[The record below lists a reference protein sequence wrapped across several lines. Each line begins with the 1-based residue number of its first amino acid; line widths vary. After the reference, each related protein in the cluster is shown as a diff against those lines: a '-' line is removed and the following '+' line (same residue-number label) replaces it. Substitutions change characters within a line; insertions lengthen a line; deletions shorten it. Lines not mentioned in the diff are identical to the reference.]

1 MRCDMLKIQD
11 GVAIVEKLYYNHSL
25 HFLTN
30 RTFLR
35 TIPPD
40 NFQARAMA
48 DIIKSYGWSYI
59 ATVATDEPYGRRGI
73 EGFHEEARKYNI
85 CISTQ
90 RLFHFNIS
98 SEDTKQQIKDIVSE
112 LKADTKTTVIVLFC
126 ERPRAV
132 AVLKEAQ
139 KQGMTGKTW
148 IATEDWG
155 FSDQIYDFD
164 ISTVG
169 GVLGVV
175 THTTRLP
182 LFEDY
187 LATLNTTATRNPWLF
202 EFFRMKSCEVGDRN
216 CTIDQSLNATVLHRN
231 KATYVMDA
239 VYTVVLALR
248 EYMKVDAVEVL
259 KNIDLEKLRKYM
271 LDVNTTGT
279 SNRLL
284 NYDQSGNP
292 AGITWALSVM
302 TKDCLLL
309 IQCYYKR
316 KP

>member
-1 MRCDMLKIQD
+1 MI
-11 GVAIVEKLYYNHSL
+11 SL
-25 HFLTN
+25 TY

-48 DIIKSYGWSYI
+48 DIIKTYKWTYV

-85 CISTQ
+85 CISTR

-98 SEDTKQQIKDIVSE
+98 SDATQQQIKDIVKD

-132 AVLKEAQ
+132 AVLTEAQ

-155 FSDQIYDFD
+155 FSDRIYDFD

-175 THTTRLP
+175 THAARLP
-182 LFEDY
+182 NFENY
-187 LATLNTTATRNPWLF
+187 LATLNPSTSHNPWLH
-202 EFFRMKSCEVGDRN
+202 EFFRVQSCQVGDRN
-216 CTIDQSLNATVLHRN
+216 CRVNPSLNATVLHRN

-239 VYTVVLALR
+239 VYTVVLALQT
-248 EYMKVDAVEVL
+248 YMKSGRIL
-259 KNIDLEKLRKYM
+259 KNIDLVKLIEYM
-271 LDVNTTGT
+271 LEVNDTGI
-279 SNRLL
+279 SKRVV
-284 NYDQSGNP
+284 NYDDAGNP
-292 AGITWALSVM
+292 AGIT
-302 TKDCLLL
+302 
-309 IQCYYKR
+309 
-316 KP
+316 

>member
-1 MRCDMLKIQD
+1 MQLLLEIDYHHGNRCSLITDIRFD
-11 GVAIVEKLYYNHSL
+11 DHSPNS
-25 HFLTN
+25 LTN

-48 DIIKSYGWSYI
+48 DIIRRYGWSYI

-98 SEDTKQQIKDIVSE
+98 SEDTKRQIEDIVSE

-126 ERPRAV
+126 ERPRAA
-132 AVLKEAQ
+132 AVLTEAQ

-155 FSDQIYDFD
+155 FSDRIYDFD
-164 ISTVG
+164 IRTVG

-175 THTTRLP
+175 THAARVP
-182 LFEDY
+182 MFENY
-187 LATLNTTATRNPWLF
+187 LATLNPNTTHNPWLL
-202 EFFRMKSCEVGDRN
+202 EFFRMRSCEVGDRN
-216 CTIDQSLNATVLHRN
+216 CTIDPSLNATVLHRN

-239 VYTVVLALR
+239 VYTVVLGLQK
-248 EYMKVDAVEVL
+248 YMKCGKADAAECL
-259 KNIDLEKLRKYM
+259 RDIDLEKLRKDM
-271 LDVNTTGT
+271 MEVNTTGSST
-279 SNRLL
+279 RLL
-284 NYDQSGNP
+284 NYDDNGNP
-292 AGITWALSVM
+292 AGITLACWVERESKFGV
-302 TKDCLLL
+302 
-309 IQCYYKR
+309 I
-316 KP
+316 